1 MKVYKSS
8 LSRLFCLHNETLVL
22 MRFSTGFWDF
32 VQVMV
37 GWWPYV
43 EPVEFLNFL
52 VSFLVK
58 CLIRVQWVCGQPTGI
73 HCICDAYSALS
84 RFFSFE
90 SLADFQMR
98 NRKLKDSL
106 VVTQIGQIKVFLVT
120 LMLFDLFREINP
132 KFKGGIMCYS
142 FSNSFTC
149 WMVGTQILDH

>member
-22 MRFSTGFWDF
+22 MRLSTGFWDF

-43 EPVEFLNFL
+43 EPVEYLNFL

-90 SLADFQMR
+90 SLTDFQMR
-98 NRKLKDSL
+98 NRKLKEVKRLTDGHTNRTNQGFFWWSL
-106 VVTQIGQIKVFLVT
+106 HYL
-120 LMLFDLFREINP
+120 
-132 KFKGGIMCYS
+132 
-142 FSNSFTC
+142 TC
-149 WMVGTQILDH
+149 LEK